1 MRSSVLRANVGAVQ
15 GRVAMADVF
24 ISYARSTARIAKAA
38 ADAFSRE
45 GFSAWMDE
53 ELPAHRAYADVI
65 SERLDEAK
73 AVLVLWSKDAAA
85 SHWVRSE
92 ANRAR
97 EKGKL
102 VQASVDGTL
111 PPMPFDQIQCA
122 DLRRWRGKAKSAQW
136 SRILENVSDLA
147 GPGRIAGGGPMRPAP
162 GMGRRTV
169 IVGSGAAALA
179 AGAAI
184 YWGWPA
190 SRYEPPAEAEVLRQ
204 KAFAIM
210 QDGRPAEQN
219 QAIIYL
225 TEATR
230 IAPDYASAWGG
241 LALQYA
247 IRKFQVPP
255 VARPGEEARCR
266 SAVQTALKLDAKEP
280 FSHCAIVLLI
290 PVYRHWSEVE
300 QQARK
305 LIGKITPI
313 PLVYHNVGDLLV
325 DIGRSSDSIELYDQ
339 IDRNMFLIPLS
350 ERMIIQALWNAGSLQ
365 LAEKRLDEAFQRWPQ
380 HYAIWNLRV
389 AFLTYSGRADEAV
402 RMFEDSSRM
411 PVGYS
416 ADFARAGL
424 ATARAM
430 AGTMSPGEAIKLNLE
445 ILRTG
450 SPDVLSYLNRKLSLA
465 QQVAQ
470 GCAALGDKNT
480 SFALLNG
487 YYFAEGEWA
496 GVAPAAGDMDR
507 STFGLF
513 EPPMRNLWTDP
524 RFEVLTRRIGLE
536 KHWRATGKQPDFQ
549 RNA

>member
-1 MRSSVLRANVGAVQ
+1 
-15 GRVAMADVF
+15 
-24 ISYARSTARIAKAA
+24 
-38 ADAFSRE
+38 
-45 GFSAWMDE
+45 MDE

-73 AVLVLWSKDAAA
+73 AVLVLWSKEAAA

-97 EKGKL
+97 EHGKL

-122 DLRRWRGKAKSAQW
+122 DLRRWRGNAKAPQW
-136 SRILENVSDLA
+136 RRILEDVGELA
-147 GPGRIAGGGPMRPAP
+147 GQDWSTLDPEKVARPGIS
-162 GMGRRTV
+162 RRTLV
-169 IVGSGAAALA
+169 VGSGAAALA

-184 YWGWPA
+184 YWGRPF
-190 SRYEPPAEAEVLRQ
+190 SHYEPPAEVKVLRE

-230 IAPDYASAWGG
+230 IAPEYASAWGG

-255 VARPGEEARCR
+255 VARAGEESRCR
-266 SAVQTALKLDAKEP
+266 SAAQTALKLDPREP
-280 FSHCAIVLLI
+280 FSHCALVLLT
-290 PVYRHWSEVE
+290 PVYRRWSQVE
-300 QQARK
+300 RQGRK
-305 LIGKITPI
+305 LIGNIPPI

-325 DIGRSSDSIELYDQ
+325 DLGRSADSIPLYDK
-339 IDRNMFLIPLS
+339 IDRTQFLIPLS
-350 ERMIIQALWNAGSLQ
+350 ERMVIQALWNAGSLQ

-380 HYAIWNLRV
+380 HYAIWNLRA

-402 RMFEDSSRM
+402 RLLEDSSRM

-416 ADFARAGL
+416 EDLLKAGL

-430 AGTMSPGEAIKLNLE
+430 AGAMNPGEAVKLNVDVLKA
-445 ILRTG
+445 R
-450 SPDVLSYLNRKLSLA
+450 SPDVLNYLNRKLTLA

-470 GCAALGDKNT
+470 RCAALGDKDT
-480 SFALLNG
+480 AFALLNG

-496 GVAPAAGDMDR
+496 SVAPAAGDMDR
-507 STFGLF
+507 STFALF
-513 EPPMRNLWTDP
+513 EPPMKSLWADP
-524 RFEVLTRRIGLE
+524 RFDLLTRRIGLAR
-536 KHWRATGKQPDFQ
+536 HWQATGKRPDFQ
-549 RNA
+549 RRG